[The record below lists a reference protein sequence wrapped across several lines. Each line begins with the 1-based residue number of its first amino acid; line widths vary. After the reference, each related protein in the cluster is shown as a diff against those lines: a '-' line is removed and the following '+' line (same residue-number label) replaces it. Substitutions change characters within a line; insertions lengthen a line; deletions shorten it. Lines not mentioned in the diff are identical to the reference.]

1 MIKKL
6 KRTGKIKSTG
16 RSPVPLFL
24 YEEANAKDHL
34 YISSVTKHVP
44 VAHDQQLQS
53 DGSPRNT
60 LDPGSTT
67 RRSMGHTSRF
77 AQESG
82 TSPQL
87 AAYQELQTML
97 SLGYT
102 ITDNRVSKA
111 DPETAMHRSL
121 ESFNRPGAGGEAAHV
136 PGEVSLQ
143 LPPGFGLK

>member
-82 TSPQL
+82 ASPQL
-87 AAYQELQTML
+87 AAYQERSYLPTAPHVTFVAFQDILPCPTCL
-97 SLGYT
+97 LGQ
-102 ITDNRVSKA
+102 DRQARN
-111 DPETAMHRSL
+111 
-121 ESFNRPGAGGEAAHV
+121 AAN
-136 PGEVSLQ
+136 GQNKQ
-143 LPPGFGLK
+143 LGKGNLVCVNNVII